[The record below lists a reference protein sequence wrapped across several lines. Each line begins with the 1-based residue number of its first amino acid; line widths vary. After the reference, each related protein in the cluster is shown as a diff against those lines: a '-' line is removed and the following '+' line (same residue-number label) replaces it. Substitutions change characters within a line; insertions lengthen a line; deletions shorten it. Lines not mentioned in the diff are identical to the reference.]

1 MNLWVAML
9 VGGALTYLTRL
20 SFIFL
25 FGVVDPPPVFKRA
38 LRFVPPAVL
47 TAIIFQELFIR
58 DGGVNLALSNHRMLA
73 GMIAIAVGLR
83 TRRSLLVIAVGMAA
97 LWILNLAFPG

>member
-9 VGGALTYLTRL
+9 VGGGLTLLTRL

-25 FGVVDPPPVFKRA
+25 FGIIDPPPIFKRA

-47 TAIIFQELFIR
+47 SAIIFQELFIR
-58 DGGVNLALSNHRMLA
+58 DGGVNLTLGNHRMLA
-73 GMIAIAVGLR
+73 GILAVLVGVR
-83 TRRSLLVIAVGMAA
+83 TRRSLLVIAVGMVA

>member
-1 MNLWVAML
+1 M
-9 VGGALTYLTRL
+9 GGNAGWRRTDLPDQAVFYFPIWHRRPASGLQTRA
-20 SFIFL
+20 
-25 FGVVDPPPVFKRA
+25 P
-38 LRFVPPAVL
+38 LRSPAVL

-58 DGGVNLALSNHRMLA
+58 DGGAALTFSNHRMLA
-73 GMIAIAVGLR
+73 GILAVAVGLR